1 MKLTTKTDHYNFEI
15 ELGEDLSTS
24 AILTAVTEA
33 IWHIGMQTIARFAR
47 VEEEAKEMSEV
58 LLFHQSALYD
68 SFFDEN
74 LFADYHK
81 QFEGDNLYRTMRTAF
96 NRWVSTNHID
106 VADFKK
112 RYTDAVAFRLDV
124 HAGGSDTVLID
135 IVDGSNRDTLF
146 TYTAQAMEDKD
157 KFEISAFID
166 LMCLV
171 VVGEELFG
179 DFNPLQKTLPE
190 DYFRFCTETLEQL

>member
-74 LFADYHK
+74 FFDDYHK
-81 QFEGDNLYRTMRTAF
+81 QFEGDDLYRTMRTAF
-96 NRWVSTNHID
+96 HGWVDAKHVDID
-106 VADFKK
+106 DFKK

-124 HAGGSDTVLID
+124 HAGGSDTILVD
-135 IVDGSNRDTLF
+135 IVDDNNRDTLF
-146 TYTAQAMEDKD
+146 TYTAQAMEDE
-157 KFEISAFID
+157 KFEISGFID

-171 VVGEELFG
+171 VLGEELFG
-179 DFNPLQKTLPE
+179 DYNPLQKILPE
-190 DYFRFCTETLEQL
+190 EYFRFCTEALEQL